1 LRTSHYFLY
10 CALLLLAPCS
20 LLAQDKDSTKVAK
33 DSLPAFGN
41 TPKLDTASNINQD
54 SVIRYRVNGTYL
66 KSIIQD
72 LGYTASRPFHWQ
84 GRDFAKFG
92 VVMGTAGLLMVGDYE
107 IKQFIQRNRSSGLT
121 KVTDQIEPFGNAYSP
136 YLIGVLYLT
145 GVVAKNRNLEHASLM
160 AAKSLLIST
169 ALYTTAKIFIRRQ
182 RPTTT
187 NDPFSYSAPFNGD
200 KRFTSFPSGHMLT
213 VTSVAT
219 AFAEIYG
226 KDYPWVPW
234 AAYGLATLTGAT
246 RMYQNRHWSSDV
258 WIGASLG
265 WFVTRTVIRS
275 QRRHSVK
282 KGTYSLQVVP

>member
-1 LRTSHYFLY
+1 M
-10 CALLLLAPCS
+10 LAPRWAA
-20 LLAQDKDSTKVAK
+20 AQDSTRVPK

-41 TPKLDTASNINQD
+41 TPKADTAANADQD
-54 SVIRYRVNGTYL
+54 SIIRYRINATYL
-66 KSIIQD
+66 KSIVQD
-72 LGYTASRPFHWQ
+72 LGYTASRPFHWH

-92 VVMGTAGLLMVGDYE
+92 AVIGTAGLLMAGDYE
-107 IKQFIQRNRSSGLT
+107 VKQFFQRNHTTGLT
-121 KVTDQIEPFGNAYSP
+121 KVTNQIEPFGNAYSP
-136 YLIGVLYLT
+136 YLIGALYIT
-145 GVVAKNRNLEHASLM
+145 GVVSKNRNLEHASLM

-187 NDPFSYSAPFNGD
+187 DNPFSYSAPFNSD
-200 KRFTSFPSGHMLT
+200 SRYTSFPSGHTLT
-213 VTSVAT
+213 VTTVAT

-234 AAYGLATLTGAT
+234 AAYGLATLTGVT
-246 RMYQNRHWSSDV
+246 RLYQNRHWSSDI

-275 QRRHSVK
+275 QRRHSK